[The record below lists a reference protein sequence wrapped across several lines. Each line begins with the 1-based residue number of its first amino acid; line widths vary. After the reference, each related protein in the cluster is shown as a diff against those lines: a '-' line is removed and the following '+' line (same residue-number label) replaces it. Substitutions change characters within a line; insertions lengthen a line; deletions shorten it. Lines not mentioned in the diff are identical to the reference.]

1 MQPSPAT
8 RYASSDVL
16 QERLE
21 LIESQPVR
29 LRHERGEISR
39 LGRIGVERHVDRLG
53 AREREL
59 DRSRPRVE
67 AACRDELDF
76 GGIEVAGPEE
86 RDVARLDGAA
96 VEQHPQRHPPGV
108 AGRRALRGVQVA
120 VGVDPHHRQHA
131 GPRGEPLDRA
141 DVGATAAA
149 EDKRPLRQVGG
160 ERERLL
166 GERGLLDHRRLRI
179 GQAEERRLGH
189 GFTPF
194 TPGAWDPDEA
204 GRELAP
210 ARVALVLGADRDRGQ
225 RAAVG
230 TAGAQATH
238 ADSARTRR
246 SRNTVSR

>member
-1 MQPSPAT
+1 MNST
-8 RYASSDVL
+8 S
-16 QERLE
+16 
-21 LIESQPVR
+21 
-29 LRHERGEISR
+29 
-39 LGRIGVERHVDRLG
+39 
-53 AREREL
+53 
-59 DRSRPRVE
+59 
-67 AACRDELDF
+67 
-76 GGIEVAGPEE
+76 GIEV
-86 RDVARLDGAA
+86 VAPTSATSPGSTAPPSSSIRSGIPQALPDGELCGVFRSPWASIHTTASTPGRAA
-96 VEQHPQRHPPGV
+96 SF
-108 AGRRALRGVQVA
+108 
-120 VGVDPHHRQHA
+120 
-131 GPRGEPLDRA
+131 LDRA

-149 EDKRPLRQVGG
+149 EDERPLRQVGG

-204 GRELAP
+204 GSELAP
-210 ARVALVLGADRDRGQ
+210 ARVALVLGADRDRRQ

-238 ADSARTRR
+238 ADSARTGR